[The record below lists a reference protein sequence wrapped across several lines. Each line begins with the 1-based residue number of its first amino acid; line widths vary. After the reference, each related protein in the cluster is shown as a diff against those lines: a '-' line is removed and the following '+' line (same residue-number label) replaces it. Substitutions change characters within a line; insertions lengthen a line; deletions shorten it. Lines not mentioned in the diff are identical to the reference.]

1 MVGIDKNNYICNRII
16 DMQIIGIWGMGDID
30 KITLA
35 EEVSNKQWY
44 EYESCYFLANKREQ
58 SSRHEIISMKDDV

>member
-16 DMQIIGIWGMGDID
+16 DMQIIGIWDMGDID

-35 EEVSNKQWY
+35 EEVSNKQ
-44 EYESCYFLANKREQ
+44 
-58 SSRHEIISMKDDV
+58 

>member
-1 MVGIDKNNYICNRII
+1 MVGIDKNNYISNRII

-35 EEVSNKQWY
+35 EEVSNKQ
-44 EYESCYFLANKREQ
+44 
-58 SSRHEIISMKDDV
+58 